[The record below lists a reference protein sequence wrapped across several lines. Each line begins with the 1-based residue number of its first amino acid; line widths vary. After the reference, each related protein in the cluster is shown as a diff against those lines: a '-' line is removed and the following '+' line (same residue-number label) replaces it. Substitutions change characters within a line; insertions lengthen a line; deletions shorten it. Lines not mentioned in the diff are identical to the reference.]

1 MKTSDSLSI
10 SPNRQQANVVL
21 EMKVCKE
28 TAKKKN
34 TKLQIQTQN
43 KVLSILTQFFKTK
56 TKMTTCFFKN
66 IFHFEQVLLRYGLD
80 PTQTPY

>member
-28 TAKKKN
+28 TAKKY
-34 TKLQIQTQN
+34 QI
-43 KVLSILTQFFKTK
+43 I
-56 TKMTTCFFKN
+56 
-66 IFHFEQVLLRYGLD
+66 D
-80 PTQTPY
+80 PNAK

>member
-28 TAKKKN
+28 TAKKIPNYRSKRKIKN
-34 TKLQIQTQN
+34 CQYW
-43 KVLSILTQFFKTK
+43 LSFLKTK

-66 IFHFEQVLLRYGLD
+66 IFHFEQMLLRYGLD
-80 PTQTPY
+80 PTQTLY

>member
-34 TKLQIQTQN
+34 TKL
-43 KVLSILTQFFKTK
+43 
-56 TKMTTCFFKN
+56 
-66 IFHFEQVLLRYGLD
+66 
-80 PTQTPY
+80 

>member
-28 TAKKKN
+28 TAKKN

-66 IFHFEQVLLRYGLD
+66 IFHFEQMLLRYGLD
-80 PTQTPY
+80 PTQMLY